1 MTETPAPDPTGLMLT
16 VVRSGRAPGVLRVTV
31 TGEVDMSTRPM
42 LEAELERAVA
52 EGPYRLVADLTGVGF
67 CGVTG
72 MATFSRLRTRC
83 ADAGIELVVR
93 PSSVVRRALD
103 LAALSS
109 LFRLEGPWANGDREI
124 AQAAER

>member
-16 VVRSGRAPGVLRVTV
+16 AVTSRPTPGTLRVTV

-42 LEAELERAVA
+42 LEVEFGRAVA
-52 EGPYRLVADLTGVGF
+52 DEPQRLVVDLTGVGF

-72 MATFSRLRTRC
+72 MATFARLRSRC

-103 LAALSS
+103 LAALRSM
-109 LFRLEGPWANGDREI
+109 FRLEGPWASGVVEI

>member
-1 MTETPAPDPTGLMLT
+1 MPAPDPTGLMLT
-16 VVRSGRAPGVLRVTV
+16 AATSAPAPGVLRVTV

-42 LEAELERAVA
+42 LETQFERAVTGA
-52 EGPYRLVADLTGVGF
+52 PQRLVVDLTGVGF

-72 MATFSRLRTRC
+72 MATFARLRARC

-103 LAALSS
+103 LAALSP
-109 LFRLEGPWANGDREI
+109 LFRLEGPWASREVE
-124 AQAAER
+124 AARAAGR